1 MPITSGNAIV
11 PTTACNHQCFFG
23 LIFVMWRGWRLSHKR
38 FIMGGDDPTE
48 DLILMAK
55 RFEKKCQNS
64 GKLAKKLP

>member
-1 MPITSGNAIV
+1 
-11 PTTACNHQCFFG
+11 
-23 LIFVMWRGWRLSHKR
+23 
-38 FIMGGDDPTE
+38 MGGDDPTE